1 MGQKIH
7 PVGFRLG
14 VIRDFDSHWYASKE
28 DYPRLLLEDHHIRKE
43 ISSRFLLGN
52 ISRIDIERAANKIKI
67 TVFSARPGAIIGKGG
82 KGIDALTKDLNKMAR
97 KSDSGAQVQ
106 VNVSEVRQ
114 PETDAQLVAE
124 NIAAQLEKR
133 VSFRRAMKSSVTRAI
148 RLNAKGIKVQI
159 SGRLGGAEI
168 ARTESDKSGKVPLH
182 TLRADIDYGLAV
194 AKTIYGTVGVK
205 VWIYKGEVI
214 PEKRLQAESRKKDI
228 NPEDTGVKTAEP
240 LLAAGPGE

>member
-28 DYPRLLLEDHHIRKE
+28 DYPRLLLEDHNIRKE

-214 PEKRLQAESRKKDI
+214 PEKRMQAESRKKDI

>member
-14 VIRDFDSHWYASKE
+14 VIRDFDSHWYASKK
-28 DYPRLLLEDHHIRKE
+28 DYPRLLFEDHKIRKE
-43 ISSRFLLGN
+43 ISNRFQLGN

-67 TVFSARPGAIIGKGG
+67 TIFSARPGAIIGKGG
-82 KGIDALTKDLNKMAR
+82 KGIDVLTKDLNKMAR
-97 KSDSGAQVQ
+97 KSDSSAQVQ

-133 VSFRRAMKSSVTRAI
+133 VSFRRAMKSAITRAI
-148 RLNAKGIKVQI
+148 RLNAKGIKVQV

-182 TLRADIDYGLAV
+182 TLRADIDFGLAV

-214 PEKRLQAESRKKDI
+214 PEKRLQAESRKKEV
-228 NPEDTGVKTAEP
+228 NPEDTRVKTAEP
-240 LLAAGPGE
+240 LLAAGSGE